1 MYDIKKRP
9 LGIYEKALPNDFTW
23 LEKMQAAKQAGFDYI
38 EISIDESDERLAR
51 LDWSDEKI
59 EEIRSYMKETG
70 IIIPS
75 MCLSGHRRFPFGSKN
90 KEIRDKAFEIMEKG
104 IILAQKLGVRVIQL
118 ATYDVYY
125 EESDEETKALFL
137 EGLKKSVEM
146 ASHAGVILAME
157 IMDTPFVGTILRA
170 MHYIKEI
177 RSPYFKIYPDMGNLT
192 QFSADVESE
201 FELGISE
208 TVAIHVKETNPGVF
222 KCVPFGEGTVRFTD
236 IFKKLKD
243 LKANVLGGLMPGSIY
258 SKDNKATVNSDV
270 INRNGEK
277 LLPKSVIVKHNK
289 THEYTTLDIK
299 DCVDENGVV
308 TIDTTNFDSYI
319 YTITLVYE
327 DEVDNYTSQFMF
339 MFDNR

>member
-51 LDWSDEKI
+51 LDWSDEQI

-125 EESDEETKALFL
+125 EESDFQTRDYFKMNLKEAAIMAAKQGVLLGFET
-137 EGLKKSVEM
+137 
-146 ASHAGVILAME
+146 ME
-157 IMDTPFVGTILRA
+157 TPFMDTVEKAMAYVKDVDQAYLGVYPDIGNLKNASLLYNVDVNEDIMTGKGHIFATHLKETVPGKYREIPFGTGHTEFVRNIKTLKRLGVRMFVGEFWYVGNDDWKQVIIDANDFLR
-170 MHYIKEI
+170 
-177 RSPYFKIYPDMGNLT
+177 D
-192 QFSADVESE
+192 
-201 FELGISE
+201 
-208 TVAIHVKETNPGVF
+208 
-222 KCVPFGEGTVRFTD
+222 
-236 IFKKLKD
+236 KLEQ
-243 LKANVLGGLMPGSIY
+243 A
-258 SKDNKATVNSDV
+258 
-270 INRNGEK
+270 
-277 LLPKSVIVKHNK
+277 
-289 THEYTTLDIK
+289 
-299 DCVDENGVV
+299 
-308 TIDTTNFDSYI
+308 
-319 YTITLVYE
+319 
-327 DEVDNYTSQFMF
+327 
-339 MFDNR
+339 

>member
-51 LDWSDEKI
+51 LDWSDEQI

-125 EESDEETKALFL
+125 EEGDFQTRDYFKMNLKEAAIMAAKQGVLLGFET
-137 EGLKKSVEM
+137 
-146 ASHAGVILAME
+146 ME
-157 IMDTPFVGTILRA
+157 TPFMDTVEKAMAYVKDVDQAYLGVYPDIGNLKNASLLYNVDVNEDIMTGKGHIFATHLKETVPGKYREIPFGTGHTEFVRNIKTLKRLGVRMFVGEFWYVGNDDWKQVIIDANDFLR
-170 MHYIKEI
+170 
-177 RSPYFKIYPDMGNLT
+177 D
-192 QFSADVESE
+192 
-201 FELGISE
+201 
-208 TVAIHVKETNPGVF
+208 
-222 KCVPFGEGTVRFTD
+222 
-236 IFKKLKD
+236 KLEQ
-243 LKANVLGGLMPGSIY
+243 A
-258 SKDNKATVNSDV
+258 
-270 INRNGEK
+270 
-277 LLPKSVIVKHNK
+277 
-289 THEYTTLDIK
+289 
-299 DCVDENGVV
+299 
-308 TIDTTNFDSYI
+308 
-319 YTITLVYE
+319 
-327 DEVDNYTSQFMF
+327 
-339 MFDNR
+339 